1 MPAACSVMFRWQSCQ
16 NSSSTL
22 PTSSMPSLARCRI
35 TPGFLRTSV
44 KPLSVNTRPFMN
56 DSGGRFA
63 PARSRPSSLPELLPD
78 LARHRFC
85 LAERGCKR
93 ACSERS
99 TIRLSKAPMPSSW
112 GPRVTFPRGHPVGA
126 ALDEDRALQEE
137 LFTAAAG
144 RRAVEHP
151 PQPGFRWRRGFALS
165 VVNVTGHLLTPR
177 RWGTRVSWEGLIMT
191 KDASFK
197 KVVRRHAEETGQ
209 RYTEALT
216 DLEGLGAR
224 MHHEPAADRLL
235 AHLRDRYG
243 IDPVT
248 ATKLSVHKTYVFR
261 IDRNDGS
268 PWVARAFPPAR
279 PRAGVEGDAAIL
291 RFLERQNYPAERLAA
306 DDAVSDFDGSAV
318 LVTRF
323 VEGVPLPDGAAK
335 FAMMG
340 ELLGRLHA
348 LPYDDSVSRP
358 GGASGED
365 PSHEGTPRQDLLASL
380 SFLDAVDT
388 KVSAAERERFE
399 QLRDQVRSADDG
411 HGLPEG
417 LLHGN
422 LLHAPDHAVLSE
434 LGPVAINW
442 KASGRGPRLA
452 DFAYL
457 IWGTGSWNPRRPNQE
472 WIDAAVNAYRRHV
485 EPTEDELDRLEAVM
499 YIRTLYLACFG
510 YRRAVTNGST
520 FNEWGFIEPPEYFSS
535 TAAAVRAAFRR

>member
-1 MPAACSVMFRWQSCQ
+1 
-16 NSSSTL
+16 
-22 PTSSMPSLARCRI
+22 
-35 TPGFLRTSV
+35 
-44 KPLSVNTRPFMN
+44 
-56 DSGGRFA
+56 
-63 PARSRPSSLPELLPD
+63 
-78 LARHRFC
+78 
-85 LAERGCKR
+85 
-93 ACSERS
+93 
-99 TIRLSKAPMPSSW
+99 
-112 GPRVTFPRGHPVGA
+112 
-126 ALDEDRALQEE
+126 
-137 LFTAAAG
+137 
-144 RRAVEHP
+144 
-151 PQPGFRWRRGFALS
+151 
-165 VVNVTGHLLTPR
+165 
-177 RWGTRVSWEGLIMT
+177 MT
-191 KDASFK
+191 KHASFK

-224 MHHEPAADRLL
+224 MDHEPVGEQLL

-243 IDPVT
+243 IDPVA

-261 IDRNDGS
+261 IDRNDGE

-279 PRAGVEGDAAIL
+279 PRGGVEGDAAIL
-291 RFLERQNYPAERLAA
+291 RFLEQQDYPAERLAA

-323 VEGVPLPDGAAK
+323 VEGVQLPDGAAK

-348 LPYDDSVSRP
+348 LPNDDSVSRP

-365 PSHEGTPRQDLLASL
+365 PSREGTPRQDLLAAL

-388 KVSAAERERFE
+388 KVAAAERERFE
-399 QLRDQVRSADDG
+399 RLRDLVRSADDG

-422 LLHAPDHAVLSE
+422 LLHAPDHAVLGE
-434 LGPVAINW
+434 QGPVAINW

-472 WIDAAVNAYRRHV
+472 RINAAVNAYRRHV
-485 EPTEDELDRLEAVM
+485 EPTGEELDRLEAVM

-510 YRRAVTNGST
+510 YRRAVTNGQP
-520 FNEWGFIEPPEYFSS
+520 FNEWWFIRPQEYFSA
-535 TAAAVRAAFRR
+535 TATATRAAFGR